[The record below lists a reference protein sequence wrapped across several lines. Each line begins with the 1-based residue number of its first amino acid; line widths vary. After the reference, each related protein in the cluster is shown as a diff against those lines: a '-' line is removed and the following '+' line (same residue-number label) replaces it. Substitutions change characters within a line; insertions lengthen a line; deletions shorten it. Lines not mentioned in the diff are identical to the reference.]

1 MGFIGFGIFL
11 SREIH
16 RPGLCVLGTGGERVH
31 RRPTM
36 GGRQEL
42 NGVER
47 ASALG
52 RRGLLRKLGE
62 GDGESVELTE
72 VGVGWRGGG
81 VMPATERICG
91 SGQSSMGAAFRV
103 RRGGDDDGN

>member
-1 MGFIGFGIFL
+1 MGFIGFGIYFCL
-11 SREIH
+11 EKSID
-16 RPGLCVLGTGGERVH
+16 RVYASYA
-31 RRPTM
+31 PAM

-47 ASALG
+47 ASAPG

-91 SGQSSMGAAFRV
+91 SCRSSMGARPSE
-103 RRGGDDDGN
+103 